1 MTLEPPQN
9 LVVKFLIELDLFYHP
24 YVFYNISMR
33 RFLIMIFILFATIC
47 CGSFPILFF
56 QPASTPTFTL
66 PPPITLTI
74 PSLPISTV
82 IPSLTARATA
92 PAFTPAPSSTYNPAT
107 KPFTVLYHPDDILY
121 VGDQVSFEVISP
133 PGLDVNNANV
143 RVQVD
148 PPGGPDLGPVNFSP
162 WGIEGRSE
170 AAMLWSW
177 DTQNLDPGQH
187 TLAFEVESHA
197 YTWTEQV
204 TLLPHSAMPPD
215 EAAAHWS
222 TTQTQC
228 CTVFY
233 ITNTASERD
242 LPSLTTMIDEQAQD
256 VIEKMGADF
265 TQPITITVLPR
276 LLGHGGFTSAEISVS
291 YLDRNYASNSWDLV
305 VHHEMIHAIDAHL
318 GGDFRPTIF
327 VEGLAVYMTGGHY
340 KLEPLMPRAATL
352 LPSYLN
358 LYIPLKTLADDFYA
372 SQHEIGYLEGASLI
386 EYMVNTYGLDA
397 FLAFYRDIHNHQGE
411 SQSDS
416 IDAALQAHFS
426 MSFSQ
431 LEQDFLAA
439 LRNETDTYA
448 WLDDVRLTVTFY
460 DTMRRYQQL
469 LDPSAYFR
477 TAWLL
482 DNKTMR
488 ERGIVADYLRHP
500 HIPVNLALETLF
512 ITAHQQMTAQDYTS
526 AGKTLEVISSVLEAI
541 DHATTDPFSVSLLAA
556 NYLSI
561 ADRLQQWGY
570 DVQSISVSGDFASTS
585 VSTSTGPDLITLT
598 LQLTGGQW
606 SIVP

>member
-1 MTLEPPQN
+1 
-9 LVVKFLIELDLFYHP
+9 
-24 YVFYNISMR
+24 MR
-33 RFLIMIFILFATIC
+33 RFLIMIFILLISGAC
-47 CGSFPILFF
+47 WSLSPLLN
-56 QPASTPTFTL
+56 QPSP
-66 PPPITLTI
+66 TLTI
-74 PSLPISTV
+74 IF
-82 IPSLTARATA
+82 PSLTATA
-92 PAFTPAPSSTYNPAT
+92 IPPSLASTITPTSANTPASTWAITPTITPGTSPLPPSES
-107 KPFTVLYHPDDILY
+107 FTVYYHPDDRLY
-121 VGDQVSFEVISP
+121 VGDLISFEVISP
-133 PGLDVNNANV
+133 PGIDVSDANLH
-143 RVQVD
+143 VQVD
-148 PPGGPDLGPVNFSP
+148 PPYGSTLGPVNFGP
-162 WGIEGRSE
+162 WGIQGRDQ
-170 AAMLWSW
+170 ATLLWVW
-177 DTQNLDPGQH
+177 DTRNQDPGTH
-187 TLAFEVESHA
+187 TLAFSAHPQGYA
-197 YTWTEQV
+197 WTEQV
-204 TLLPHSAMPPD
+204 TLLPFNDMPPD
-215 EAAAHWS
+215 QVDASWAS
-222 TTQTQC
+222 TQTQC

-242 LPSLTTMIDEQAQD
+242 LSTLTSLIDEQARLT
-256 VIEKMGADF
+256 IEEMGSDF

-276 LLGHGGFTSAEISVS
+276 LLGHGGFASSEISVS
-291 YLDRNYASNSWDLV
+291 YLDRNYAANSWEIV
-305 VHHEMIHAIDAHL
+305 VHHEMIHAIDGQL
-318 GGDFRPTIF
+318 GGDFRPTIL
-327 VEGLAVYMTGGHY
+327 VEGLAVYMSGGHY
-340 KLEPLMPRAATL
+340 KPEPLMPRAAAL
-352 LPSYLN
+352 LPDHLN
-358 LYIPLKTLADDFYA
+358 MYIPLKALADDFYA
-372 SQHEIGYLEGASLI
+372 YQHEIGYLEGASLI
-386 EYMVNTYGLDA
+386 EYMVKTYGLDA
-397 FLAFYRDIHNHQGE
+397 FMAFYRDIHNHQGE

-416 IDAALQAHFS
+416 IAAALQAHFS

-439 LRNETDTYA
+439 LRNEPDTYA

-541 DHATTDPFSVSLLAA
+541 DHGTTDPFSASLLAA

-606 SIVP
+606 SIV